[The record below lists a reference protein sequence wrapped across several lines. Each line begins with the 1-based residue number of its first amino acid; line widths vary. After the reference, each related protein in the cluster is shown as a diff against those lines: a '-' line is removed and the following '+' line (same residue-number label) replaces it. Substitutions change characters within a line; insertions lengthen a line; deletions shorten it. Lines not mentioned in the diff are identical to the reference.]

1 MTEILILGGSGFIG
15 KNLIIK
21 CLEKKWNITSISN
34 KRKLDINHK
43 LLKKYNIDLS
53 NYKKIEKILNNK
65 NFDYVI
71 NASGYVNHDNKI
83 SSSKQIINEHFINI
97 VNVINFINQKKLK
110 KFVQIG
116 SGDEYG
122 NYKKKLKENLREQ
135 PISNYALAKAAITK
149 YLEFLHRHNNFPCII
164 LRTFLLYGPYQNK
177 NRLIPFVI
185 SNCLNGRAFPVSKG
199 EQLRDFCY
207 IDDFIEL
214 IFKILKNNKKI
225 QNPIFNVG
233 SGKSHQ
239 IKDVINKIITI
250 IKFGNPKYGKI
261 ANTNTTNIDII
272 PDLNKIQNTFK
283 WKSKINLNDGLKK
296 TINFIKNNGRY

>member
-1 MTEILILGGSGFIG
+1 M
-15 KNLIIK
+15 
-21 CLEKKWNITSISN
+21 
-34 KRKLDINHK
+34 
-43 LLKKYNIDLS
+43 
-53 NYKKIEKILNNK
+53 
-65 NFDYVI
+65 
-71 NASGYVNHDNKI
+71 
-83 SSSKQIINEHFINI
+83 
-97 VNVINFINQKKLK
+97 
-110 KFVQIG
+110 
-116 SGDEYG
+116 
-122 NYKKKLKENLREQ
+122 
-135 PISNYALAKAAITK
+135 
-149 YLEFLHRHNNFPCII
+149 
-164 LRTFLLYGPYQNK
+164 
-177 NRLIPFVI
+177 I